1 MPHCYDHGTDRGLES
16 SRLDLE
22 YQVPEMLVQVQ
33 GQPELLS
40 EFKTSLGSLW
50 KLYLKMKM

>member
-1 MPHCYDHGTDRGLES
+1 MTTALTEALKVLGWTWNTR
-16 SRLDLE
+16 
-22 YQVPEMLVQVQ
+22 YQMLVQVQ

>member
-1 MPHCYDHGTDRGLES
+1 MPHCYDHGTYRGLES